1 MDKENKTEIYATLL
15 DYVENNL
22 PQEKRKEVEEFLE
35 QNPTYKQD
43 VENYDGKITL
53 PMPKR
58 TDKEKKITPE
68 VIKLKVY
75 GQKMKKQRNIMRV
88 MTTISSVAAVVLL
101 IVMIVPPTQDNIS
114 AIAQNNTQ
122 NITKEIRTVY
132 YINDTTYLRD
142 TTIIRDT
149 IKIEKD
155 LFEEFDRKFNNNLQ
169 TAGMIT
175 IEKDRET
182 DYPLR
187 MKFANTDNLSIGG
200 SQFIYKDNSNNG
212 FIHTVAYN
220 PYDKQIIG
228 RQDFMGIQYSAPS
241 LEQLYDIDKIIHK
254 QIEDKKN
261 NTKDNLVAKELL
273 TKVRDDIQKQVQ
285 EQEGKNLAST
295 KFLKKNFSA
304 IDGSINPAK
313 YDVRFVRKEDLSQEL
328 LLAMQEIEDIK
339 EGNIHFK
346 IYEDIENS
354 LVYCIVDNIIT
365 NK

>member
-101 IVMIVPPTQDNIS
+101 IVMIVPPTQDNLP

-132 YINDTTYLRD
+132 YINDTIYLRD
-142 TTIIRDT
+142 TIFLREEYIAEESSINENDFQREMMSLFVMGMDNTIADLKMSKQDNIDSCVQMDFWDKDNTNRGNMVFNIRNNTVEGT
-149 IKIEKD
+149 IK
-155 LFEEFDRKFNNNLQ
+155 
-169 TAGMIT
+169 
-175 IEKDRET
+175 
-182 DYPLR
+182 Y
-187 MKFANTDNLSIGG
+187 
-200 SQFIYKDNSNNG
+200 
-212 FIHTVAYN
+212 
-220 PYDKQIIG
+220 
-228 RQDFMGIQYSAPS
+228 
-241 LEQLYDIDKIIHK
+241 
-254 QIEDKKN
+254 
-261 NTKDNLVAKELL
+261 
-273 TKVRDDIQKQVQ
+273 
-285 EQEGKNLAST
+285 
-295 KFLKKNFSA
+295 
-304 IDGSINPAK
+304 SINSINN
-313 YDVRFVRKEDLSQEL
+313 D
-328 LLAMQEIEDIK
+328 
-339 EGNIHFK
+339 
-346 IYEDIENS
+346 
-354 LVYCIVDNIIT
+354 DNEHV
-365 NK
+365 